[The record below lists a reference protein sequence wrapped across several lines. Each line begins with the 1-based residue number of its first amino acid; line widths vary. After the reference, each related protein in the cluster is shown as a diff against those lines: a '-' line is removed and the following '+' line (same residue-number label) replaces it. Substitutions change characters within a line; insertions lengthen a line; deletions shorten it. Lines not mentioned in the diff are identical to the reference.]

1 MPPLAYSIPEVCKCS
16 NAGRTTVYKAINAGD
31 LTAHKRGSRTIV
43 LSSDLERWLG
53 SLPQIEAKRSKQV
66 EAFARVASQKGSTLD
81 VSERAY
87 PTKKEPISRTR
98 PGAA

>member
-53 SLPQIEAKRSKQV
+53 SLPQIEAKQPKQR
-66 EAFARVASQKGSTLD
+66 EA
-81 VSERAY
+81 VSGTALRRCLELL
-87 PTKKEPISRTR
+87 PPINTNHNR
-98 PGAA
+98 GA